1 MAALSV
7 LFPQARHGLDEQL
20 QRCRLEVGSSSFLK
34 SERDR
39 RTDYSH
45 NQVEKLM
52 KLMRTQCT
60 NSSLHKENDDNFQKE
75 EQKNY

>member
-1 MAALSV
+1 MAALSI

-45 NQVEKLM
+45 NQVK
-52 KLMRTQCT
+52 KLMRSQCT
-60 NSSLHKENDDNFQKE
+60 NSSLHKENDDTFQKE
-75 EQKNY
+75 ERKNH